1 MLMKHSVTLEIAGTK
16 FRLVADADDDHLRRL
31 ADVVNQRVDE
41 LRNKT
46 SHIATPSQ
54 LLALVALGL
63 ADDLMTA
70 EKRES
75 QIGEL
80 TRNAVARA
88 IERIDRRIA
97 IDFNAQTDPDQE

>member
-1 MLMKHSVTLEIAGTK
+1 MVMKHTVTLEIAGTK
-16 FRLVADADDDHLRRL
+16 FRLVADADDDHLQRL
-31 ADVVNQRVDE
+31 ADIVNQRVDE
-41 LRNKT
+41 LRSKT

-63 ADDLMTA
+63 ADDLITA
-70 EKRES
+70 ENREA
-75 QIGEL
+75 QITEL

-97 IDFNAQTDPDQE
+97 IDFDEQVDPDEA

>member
-1 MLMKHSVTLEIAGTK
+1 MVMKHSVTLEIAGTK
-16 FRLVADADDDHLRRL
+16 FRLVADADDDHLHRL
-31 ADVVNQRVDE
+31 ADIVNQRVDE

-46 SHIATPSQ
+46 SHIPTPSQ

-63 ADDLMTA
+63 ADDLLTA
-70 EKRES
+70 EKREA

-97 IDFNAQTDPDQE
+97 IDFDSEADPDKE